1 MSKLAWNKRTSEQEI
16 LTGMALVQ
24 EGKVILKDN
33 LIINSQLLN
42 LERVTV
48 VGSSST
54 GGLPVLAGLV
64 AEGLVDVAVVGNELD
79 AASPT
84 SILEALG
91 TADKGKGV
99 LLVIMADA
107 GSDLTNNIVTQ
118 TVQKLGASVKTV
130 IVKDMDGKGSL
141 GVVPVLKVAMDAAKE
156 GKSLAEV
163 TDLAER
169 SANNTVSVAFKAS
182 SLAETTT
189 ADTVAE
195 TLVSATLEKLALQAG
210 DKVMLCLNGNENASL
225 REQYAIY
232 GACYAIL
239 AEAGLEAI
247 SLGASNYLC
256 GQEDVFVQLAITKLN
271 IEV

>member
-16 LTGMALVQ
+16 LTGMALAQ

-156 GKSLAEV
+156 GQNIADVAALTE
-163 TDLAER
+163 LC
-169 SANNTVSVAFKAS
+169 ANNTVSTAFKAS
-182 SLAETTT
+182 AIETTTT
-189 ADTVAE
+189 ADIVAE
-195 TLVSATLEKLALQAG
+195 ALVKTALEKLPLQAG

-239 AEAGLEAI
+239 AGAGVEIASI
-247 SLGASNYLC
+247 GAGNYLC
-256 GQEDVFVQLAITKLN
+256 GQEDVFAQLALTKLN
-271 IEV
+271 V